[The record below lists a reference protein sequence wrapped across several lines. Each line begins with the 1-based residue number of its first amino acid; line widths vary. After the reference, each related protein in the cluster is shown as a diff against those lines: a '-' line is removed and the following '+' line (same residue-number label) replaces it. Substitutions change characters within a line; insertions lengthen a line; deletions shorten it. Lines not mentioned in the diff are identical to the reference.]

1 MKTMQFIYQETQIH
15 FLFNSSEENVMINAT
30 EMAKLFDKNV
40 KHFLKNERTK
50 EFISHLQKQ
59 AEFSPYGEDSL
70 KQIIHS
76 RGQNGTYMCE
86 PLALK
91 FAAWLDVKFE
101 YWVYSTIQN
110 ILFGNYKMHW
120 EAHAKQEKAKAE
132 MERIKPQLFE
142 NPTVDLVEAY
152 FENEELEKE
161 AKRKKAKAIK
171 NQLSMMDIKDFSKKD
186 EE

>member
-1 MKTMQFIYQETQIH
+1 MKTMKFIYEETQIH

-30 EMAKLFDKNV
+30 EMAKLFDTRISY
-40 KHFLKNERTK
+40 FLKNSRTK
-50 EFISHLQKQ
+50 RFISHLEKQ
-59 AEFSPYGEDSL
+59 AEFSPNGENSME
-70 KQIIHS
+70 QIIDS

-91 FAAWLDVKFE
+91 FAAWLDVEFE
-101 YWVYSTIQN
+101 FWVFSKIKD